1 MVTSL
6 LQDLKFAGRLLAK
19 SRAFGVVAIV
29 SLGVGIGSATA
40 VLTTVDDLLNS
51 DPANVSD
58 PDQLV
63 MLHSR
68 DPTARQLGDMGFSF
82 GQYQDLIEAQNV
94 FGDVAAYFKTI
105 VLASSGGVA
114 DDVNI
119 EFVSGNYFS
128 LLGLAPALGRPLL
141 PEDDMTGRP
150 LVAVISYDYW
160 LNRLAGASDV
170 LSRTIKLNG
179 SDYQIVGV
187 LPRSFQSFELDV
199 LGLTGIWVPF
209 QTSTALGVGSIATR
223 EDVFVQIIARLIEPQ
238 DLDVLEQ
245 QAQLWIDAIRPFG
258 SSTYTVSEISVLSA
272 REMRIYNRQTVRTFF
287 GWSIVVSVLILMAAC
302 LNTANILLDRAM
314 LRRREMALR
323 VALGAPRTRLFR
335 QVLVE
340 AALIAA
346 LAAVVGVAVA
356 SAVGRIL
363 AAMPWLFLSI
373 NVASGENPLSAPPAL
388 DMIAGVAALSFAAM
402 LLFGLAPAFF
412 VMTQDPNAAIRRSE
426 WRFSLF
432 RVRLSLR
439 QLLLSAQTGVAVTLI
454 VIAGLCTKSLV
465 NIVSDTAGYSAADSL
480 LIGQV
485 VANQVPADRRPSYYR
500 ELLQR
505 LEAMPTIESATIGW
519 NPPLRVGRGFVS
531 VPGRDGSD
539 VEASMTAGG
548 PAFFSTQGIGVV
560 AGEEFYD
567 YEREDDQRII
577 INRVLA
583 DRLWPEQDVV
593 GRTLLYSGAERTVVA
608 VVAEDSC
615 NGPTIGPLPCA
626 WLPYPLS
633 SSSGFLRIRTRAEPA
648 AVIPTVR
655 RLVTELD
662 PDAALV
668 APQPFTRF
676 FARLTG
682 TERAAAYLT
691 LGLAAIGVLLLV
703 IGSTAL
709 YVSMVRNSA
718 REIATQVA
726 LGATRGRLIA
736 GLVARGMML
745 TAFGVSL
752 GIVAAL
758 FLAHRVSDRLHGV
771 EPADWPTFAI
781 SVVLVVGIGL
791 VTIYF
796 SGCTVSRVDPA
807 KVLREN

>member
-1 MVTSL
+1 MVSSL

-19 SRAFGVVAIV
+19 SRVFGAVAII
-29 SLGVGIGSATA
+29 SLGVGIGSTTA

-51 DPANVSD
+51 DPANVRD

-63 MLHSR
+63 MLNSR
-68 DPTARQLGDMGFSF
+68 DPTAPQLGDMGFSF

-94 FGDVAAYFKTI
+94 FSDVAAYFKTV
-105 VLASSGGVA
+105 VLASSGDVA

-128 LLGLAPALGRPLL
+128 LLGLAPALGRPLQ
-141 PEDDMTGRP
+141 PEDDRTGRP
-150 LVAVISYDYW
+150 LVAMISYDFW
-160 LNRLAGASDV
+160 QNRLAGDADV
-170 LSRTIKLNG
+170 LSRTIRLNG

-187 LPRSFQSFELDV
+187 LPRSFQSFELDL
-199 LGLTGIWVPF
+199 LGLTGIWIPF

-223 EDVFVQIIARLIEPQ
+223 DDLFVQVIARLIEPQ

-245 QAQLWIDAIRPFG
+245 QAQRWIEAIRPFG
-258 SSTYTVSEISVLSA
+258 ASTYTVSEISVLSA
-272 REMRIYNRQTVRTFF
+272 REMRIHNRETVRTFF
-287 GWSIVVSVLILMAAC
+287 GWSIVVSVLILLAAC

-356 SAVGRIL
+356 SAVGRML
-363 AAMPWLFLSI
+363 AAMPWLFLNI
-373 NVASGENPLSAPPAL
+373 NVASGDNPLSAPPAI
-388 DMIAGVAALSFAAM
+388 DAIAGVAVLSFGAM

-412 VMTQDPNAAIRRSE
+412 VLTQHPNAAIKRSE

-432 RVRLSLR
+432 RVRLTLR
-439 QLLLSAQTGVAVTLI
+439 QLLLSAQTGVAVALI

-465 NIVSDTAGYSAADSL
+465 NVVSDTAGYSAADSL

-485 VANQVPADRRPSYYR
+485 VTRLIPADRRPSYYR

-505 LEAMPTIESATIGW
+505 LEAMPTIDSATIGW
-519 NPPLRVGRGFVS
+519 NPPLRVGRAFVS

-539 VEASMTAGG
+539 IEAGITAGG
-548 PAFFSTQGIGVV
+548 PAFFATQGIGVV
-560 AGEEFYD
+560 AGEEFDD
-567 YEREDDQRII
+567 YERDNDQRII

-615 NGPTIGPLPCA
+615 NGPTIGPWPCA
-626 WLPYPLS
+626 WLPYPLG
-633 SSSGFLRIRTRAEPA
+633 SSSGFVRIRTRADPA

-655 RLVTELD
+655 RLVSELD
-662 PDAALV
+662 PDAAFV
-668 APQPFTRF
+668 APQPFAQF

-691 LGLAAIGVLLLV
+691 VGLAFVGVLLLV

-709 YVSMVRNSA
+709 YVSMVRNGA
-718 REIATQVA
+718 RDIATQMA
-726 LGATRGRLIA
+726 LGATQGRLIA
-736 GLVARGMML
+736 GLVARGMIL

-758 FLAHRVSDRLHGV
+758 VLAHRISGRLHGV
-771 EPADWPTFAI
+771 EPTDWPTFAI
-781 SVVLVVGIGL
+781 AAVLVVGIGL
-791 VTIYF
+791 ITIF
-796 SGCTVSRVDPA
+796 LSGRTVSRVDPA